1 MWTFIGIIAIIVLY
15 IVSVYNAL
23 GARRAQIKMVKK
35 SILKNI
41 QNAYI
46 LLHAPYTEN
55 DLIESIDEFK
65 KILVNNPNN
74 AELDTIKD
82 KIKSDIEFYNKLCRG
97 LNSQLEIFPTNLIA
111 QWFHFIPQAIITN
124 GDF

>member
-23 GARRAQIKMVKK
+23 AARRAQIKMVKK

-55 DLIESIDEFK
+55 DLIESIDGFK
-65 KILVNNPNN
+65 NLMMNNPNN
-74 AELDTIKD
+74 NELKIIKE
-82 KIKSDIEFYNKLCRG
+82 KIKSDIEFYNRLCRG

-111 QWFHFIPQAIITN
+111 QWFHFIPQW
-124 GDF
+124 